1 MTEDEYIKVT
11 DLAKMR
17 AAAAVLRDVIGVS
30 ADAARKALSTDI
42 VRLESAVEKIELDE
56 SP

>member
-17 AAAAVLRDVIGVS
+17 AAAAVLRDVCGTW
-30 ADAARKALSTDI
+30 ANDACKALATDI
-42 VRLESAVEKIELDE
+42 VRLESAVEKIQLDE